1 MLGVLDQ
8 VLQAATE
15 LGPAA
20 AKACPSSAQLV
31 QHAALH
37 VGLEYI
43 QAAAAA
49 EAGERAPSTQ
59 QAAGGS
65 AQEGSVAPSTYGP
78 VSGPPGLRE
87 LVAVLLR
94 HGAVATWAAALLQ
107 PSIEQAPELLAALVE
122 AASAQVGP
130 TRTLHTAGA
139 GAVKTEEVKPP
150 AMQAGCSHTVR

>member
-1 MLGVLDQ
+1 MSSCRALKAAGNSAPAVLGVLDQ

-37 VGLEYI
+37 VGLEYL

-49 EAGERAPSTQ
+49 EAGERAPSSQ

-65 AQEGSVAPSTYGP
+65 AQEGSVAPSSCGP
-78 VSGPPGLRE
+78 AGLKE

-94 HGAVATWAAALLQ
+94 HGAAATWAAALLQ

-130 TRTLHTAGA
+130 TRPCTI
-139 GAVKTEEVKPP
+139 
-150 AMQAGCSHTVR
+150 